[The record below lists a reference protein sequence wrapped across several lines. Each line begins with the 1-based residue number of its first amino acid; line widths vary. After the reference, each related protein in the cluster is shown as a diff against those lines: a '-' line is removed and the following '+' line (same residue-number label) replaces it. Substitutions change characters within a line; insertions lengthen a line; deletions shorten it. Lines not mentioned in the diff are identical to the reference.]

1 MARRPSSKHSKN
13 GILRTER
20 GGRKQKRGERKAS
33 VGHLELAARPGPGG
47 DDDLHDLAGRRLDLQ
62 GHEKKQEAG
71 KGKGRGRARESR
83 GSRGEEGEHEERCA
97 DA

>member
-1 MARRPSSKHSKN
+1 MVPPGEMPWGTVS
-13 GILRTER
+13 GTFLPF
-20 GGRKQKRGERKAS
+20 GGRGS

-47 DDDLHDLAGRRLDLQ
+47 DDDLHDLAGRRLDL
-62 GHEKKQEAG
+62 H
-71 KGKGRGRARESR
+71 ESR